1 MVKMINGG
9 GRFQKK
15 KSPFLDFGQLEPT
28 AVMLDVCPRI
38 DGL

>member
-9 GRFQKK
+9 GRFQK

-28 AVMLDVCPRI
+28 AVMLDVWSRI